1 VTIYADSILSKFLEN
16 NVVVIPVVIVLF
28 DETKSINP
36 KDCVPIPI
44 PESVLVLINHN
55 QYCLDHLVQI

>member
-1 VTIYADSILSKFLEN
+1 MTIYADSILSKFLEN

-44 PESVLVLINHN
+44 PESVLVLINFKS
-55 QYCLDHLVQI
+55 